1 MLFNSFRYNFG
12 LSSNL
17 KSERF
22 VKDILQKSLR
32 LLPPKMMFS
41 KRFLASILGAKFIQ
55 KSIPRGIENYIIFNT
70 PWNQFLDEFCSQNGR
85 QKPLGEHPFLE
96 VAVLSIFEG
105 CP

>member
-22 VKDILQKSLR
+22 VKDILQKSIR

-55 KSIPRGIENYIIFNT
+55 KSIPRGIKNYII
-70 PWNQFLDEFCSQNGR
+70 
-85 QKPLGEHPFLE
+85 LE
-96 VAVLSIFEG
+96 VDF
-105 CP
+105 